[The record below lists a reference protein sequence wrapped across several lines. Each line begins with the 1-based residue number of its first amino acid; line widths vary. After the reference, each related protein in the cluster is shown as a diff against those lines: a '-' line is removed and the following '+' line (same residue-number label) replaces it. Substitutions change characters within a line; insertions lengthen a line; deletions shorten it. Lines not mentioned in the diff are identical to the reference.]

1 MTPEEITALIQQAAD
16 QYRLP
21 VDVFRRQ
28 IGAESNFNQG
38 AVSPKGAIG
47 LGQLMPG
54 TAQALGV
61 DPRDPAQNVQ
71 GAAMYM
77 RQMLNMFGGDM
88 TKALAAYNWGPGN
101 VQKFGLAGMPDET
114 RNYLARITG
123 GGTPSPSPP
132 VGGGP
137 ATGPAPVQTA
147 AVAGPPPTPAPA
159 PGPSGPNPMAVR
171 ALASQGTLAD
181 MLARAAQATKPNSL
195 DPPEVK
201 YF

>member
-1 MTPEEITALIQQAAD
+1 MTPGDITALIQQAAD

-61 DPRDPAQNVQ
+61 DPQDPAQNVQ

-123 GGTPSPSPP
+123 GGNSTPAP

-147 AVAGPPPTPAPA
+147 AVAGPPPTPASAPA
-159 PGPSGPNPMAVR
+159 SGPNPMALR

-181 MLARAAQATKPNSL
+181 MLARAAQTTKPNSL